1 MSTSSLLTP
10 HSSRILIVA
19 PSWIGD
25 TIIAQPLLMRLRE
38 RGARIDVLAPAWS
51 APLLHRMAEVDRVI
65 ESPFRHG
72 DFALLKRRALGLQL
86 ADEDYDEAIVL
97 PNSWKSALIPCFA
110 GIPKRTGFI
119 GEARIG
125 LLNNRHVLNPEA
137 VPLLAERY
145 ASLAEPRGDPLPRP
159 LPQPHLSSTA
169 GQQAAVCA
177 TLGLSSSAHPIAFC
191 PGAEYGPAKRWPAR
205 HFAALAK
212 SLATLDNPV
221 WLIGS
226 DKDKA
231 TGAEIARLAD
241 GHAVNLCGR
250 TTLEQAIDLLAC
262 ASAVVS
268 NDSGLMHV
276 AAALGRPLVAVYGSS
291 SPAYTPPLSPRA
303 KIVTLNLVC
312 SPCFKRECPLGHL
325 NCLEKL
331 GPEQILAAMDNIG
344 HAND

>member
-1 MSTSSLLTP
+1 MPNSSLLTP
-10 HSSRILIVA
+10 HFSRILVIA

-25 TIIAQPLLMRLRE
+25 TVIAQPLLMRLRE
-38 RGARIDVLAPAWS
+38 RGACIDVLAPAWS
-51 APLLHRMAEVDRVI
+51 APLLRRMPEVSRVI

-72 DFALLKRRALGLQL
+72 DFALLRRRALGLQL
-86 ADEDYDEAIVL
+86 ADEHYDEAIVL
-97 PNSWKSALIPCFA
+97 PNSWKSALIPWFA
-110 GIPKRTGFI
+110 GVPKRTGFI

-145 ASLAEPRGDPLPRP
+145 ASLAEPRGGPLSRP

-169 GQQAAVCA
+169 KQQAAVCA

-212 SLATLDNPV
+212 SLATPDKPV

-231 TGAEIARLAD
+231 SGDEIAGLAN
-241 GHAVNLCGR
+241 GHAINLCGR

-303 KIVTLNLVC
+303 KIVTLNLIC

-325 NCLEKL
+325 NCLETL
-331 GPEQILAAMDNIG
+331 GPEKIIAAMDNIG
-344 HAND
+344 HANH